1 MNIMSYYLLPNIL
14 TKPTT
19 EDFLLEFD
27 NDKSRKPVINSSLQ
41 LYLSNVKQE
50 INNCITQWDIYKKY
64 TNPYE
69 YIHTNIPGSRTAICK
84 YKPLSR
90 SYFKMIEILRS
101 LYILDSLP
109 DAPIQT
115 FHLAEGPGGFIEAI
129 CNSRCNPDDK
139 YYGMTLISEKDY
151 VPGWKKSQEYL
162 EHNPN
167 IILEYGRD
175 NTGNILNPDNLR
187 FCYEKYKNSMELMTG
202 DGGFDFSVNFNDQE
216 VTASRLVFAQIVY
229 AILLQKKDG
238 NFIIKFFDI
247 FTPISV
253 DFTHLLSSF
262 YRKVYVIKPNTS
274 RYANSERYLV
284 CKGFKFAD
292 TSYLFETF
300 YNMLCQ
306 LDANRNEFVYRI
318 LKKSIPY
325 FFVTRLEEYNAII
338 GQQQIEIIN
347 NTLNM
352 VRTTAKADKI
362 EALKKININRCI
374 QWCIKNKQQYN
385 KSTPQ
390 TNIFLPN
397 S

>member
-1 MNIMSYYLLPNIL
+1 MSYYLLPNIL